1 MMTSPTIRVGPFRWQ
16 CSAPGSSGAVSRS
29 GPCRRVSLA
38 SRLPSPPSALSVL
51 SLFGSFVGTM
61 QLLDSLPP
69 CMRACPCEFPF
80 RPAAL
85 RRSGSGRVSRFS
97 RAQRAPGFSA
107 CVGSSTP
114 QDRPRTRVFLCTAVW
129 PSDGLTPWA
138 SWITDFGAQYPAY
151 RYPCPTLQVQ
161 PHDCP
166 RMARGQGG
174 SLFLPCT
181 TLAFATP
188 CRFIPALSRPAVCPT
203 RTVGPMEL
211 PFLAAGR
218 SRSRGAAGETQR
230 LHLRARPVGEIVGGE
245 ALHQLAEFLLALR
258 ALAHFHQRGALHIE
272 RVGGF
277 VVVRIFFQDHIELRE
292 GIIQFVLF
300 GVHLRDVKLRV
311 GLQGA
316 VAVVLQ
322 VIAEPLQRQV
332 VLAAA
337 AVAHGVLVQGFG
349 GDWGKAAGGRPRTG
363 YDSRRA

>member
-1 MMTSPTIRVGPFRWQ
+1 MCPTDPAPCPVRVRLWRVLLGLRP
-16 CSAPGSSGAVSRS
+16 PLHNL
-29 GPCRRVSLA
+29 RRRSLA
-38 SRLPSPPSALSVL
+38 FVRLLRQYYAAIRLPAAVHEGLIGHHL
-51 SLFGSFVGTM
+51 
-61 QLLDSLPP
+61 LPP
-69 CMRACPCEFPF
+69 ARRTARGRQRGLPALA
-80 RPAAL
+80 RPE
-85 RRSGSGRVSRFS
+85 
-97 RAQRAPGFSA
+97 APGFSA

-188 CRFIPALSRPAVCPT
+188 CRFIPALSRPAGCPT
-203 RTVGPMEL
+203 RIVGTMEL
-211 PFLAAGR
+211 RFLAAGR

-292 GIIQFVLF
+292 SIIQFVLF

-311 GLQGA
+311 GRQGA

-349 GDWGKAAGGRPRTG
+349 GDWGKAARGRPRTG

>member
-29 GPCRRVSLA
+29 GPCRRISLA

-61 QLLDSLPP
+61 QMLDSLPP
-69 CMRACPCEFPF
+69 CMKGLPLRVPLPARC
-80 RPAAL
+80 PAAL
-85 RRSGSGRVSRFS
+85 GQWQGLSVLARPEGTRFLCMRGVFDSAGSAAHSR
-97 RAQRAPGFSA
+97 
-107 CVGSSTP
+107 
-114 QDRPRTRVFLCTAVW
+114 FLCTAVW
-129 PSDGLTPWA
+129 PFDGLTPWA

-188 CRFIPALSRPAVCPT
+188 CRFIPAPSSPAVCPT
-203 RTVGPMEL
+203 RIVGTMEL
-211 PFLAAGR
+211 RFLAAGR

-311 GLQGA
+311 GRQGA

-337 AVAHGVLVQGFG
+337 GV
-349 GDWGKAAGGRPRTG
+349 
-363 YDSRRA
+363 RRL